1 MRVPPFS
8 QDFLYSQVREGITLR
23 GGSMWSPPQGSPRK
37 NALDL
42 SHSEEQTVTE
52 MAVCT
57 PTPQIRPKHPEYS
70 THACNTKLYFFPLKP
85 FLKVTNVTECPGLD

>member
-1 MRVPPFS
+1 
-8 QDFLYSQVREGITLR
+8 
-23 GGSMWSPPQGSPRK
+23 MWSPPPPQWPPRK

-70 THACNTKLYFFPLKP
+70 THACNTKLYFFSPQAI
-85 FLKVTNVTECPGLD
+85 FEGYECNRMPWLRLD